1 MRRMSDASTVRD
13 PAALYL
19 DLIKRALSYTLWEEP
34 GIPIETFNYS
44 RPPLRRAAFSALS
57 WLFARLD
64 MQLLRNVHY
73 TRDQRAK
80 GAVMPMHAHTMIG
93 LERLDNLQFCIED
106 ALANGVP
113 GDLIETGVWR
123 GGACILMRAVL
134 AAHGVTDRR
143 VFVADSFAGL
153 PPPDTSAYPKDEGD
167 RHHEQR
173 FLDVSRQQVEENFRL
188 YGLLD
193 SQVVF
198 LEGWF
203 KDTLPKVPT
212 DALCVMRLDGDMY
225 QSTMEALTNLYP
237 RLSPGGYCIIDDYD
251 IPRCRE
257 AVTDYR
263 ADQRIASPIRAID
276 ASGVFWQKRD

>member
-1 MRRMSDASTVRD
+1 MSGVSTPRD

-19 DLIKRALSYTLWEEP
+19 DLMKKALSYTLWEEP
-34 GIPIETFNYS
+34 GVPIETFNYR
-44 RPPLRRAAFSALS
+44 RPPLRRAAFAATS
-57 WLFARLD
+57 WLLRRLD

-73 TRDQRAK
+73 TQSERAK

-93 LERLDNLQFCIED
+93 LARLDNLQLCIED
-106 ALANGVP
+106 ALANRVP

-134 AAHGVTDRR
+134 AAHGITDRR
-143 VFVADSFAGL
+143 VFVADSFHGL
-153 PPPDTSAYPKDEGD
+153 PPPDVAAYPKDEGD
-167 RHHEQR
+167 RHHEQL
-173 FLDVSRQQVEENFRL
+173 FLGVSRQDVEENFSL

-203 KDTLPKVPT
+203 KDTLPKAPT

-225 QSTMEALTNLYP
+225 QSTMEALANLYP

-257 AVTDYR
+257 AVEDYR
-263 ADQRIASPIRAID
+263 SDQRIASPIRAID
-276 ASGVFWQKRD
+276 ESGVFWRKGD

>member
-1 MRRMSDASTVRD
+1 MSAASD

-19 DLIKRALSYTLWEEP
+19 DLMKKTLSFLLWEEP
-34 GIPIETFNYS
+34 GVPVETFNYR
-44 RPPLRRAAFSALS
+44 RPPFRRSVFAAVSWLLRRV
-57 WLFARLD
+57 D
-64 MQLLRNVHY
+64 MQLLRTVRY
-73 TRDQRAK
+73 SQEQRES

-93 LERLDNLQFCIED
+93 MKRLDNLQFCIED
-106 ALANGVP
+106 ALANRVP

-143 VFVADSFAGL
+143 VFVADSFQGL
-153 PPPDTSAYPKDEGD
+153 PPPDVSRYPKDEGD
-167 RHHEQR
+167 RHHEQL
-173 FLDVSRQQVEENFRL
+173 FLGVSRQEVEENFRR

-193 SQVVF
+193 DQVVF

-203 KDTLPKVPT
+203 KDTLPKAPT

-225 QSTMEALTNLYP
+225 QSTMEALSSLYP

-251 IPRCRE
+251 IRGCRE
-257 AVTDYR
+257 AVDDYR
-263 ADQRIASPIRAID
+263 NDHRIAAPIRQID
-276 ASGVFWQKRD
+276 QSGVFWRNEVAPR

>member
-1 MRRMSDASTVRD
+1 MSDAKTPRD
-13 PAALYL
+13 SAALYL
-19 DLIKRALSYTLWEEP
+19 DLIKKTLSFTLWEEP
-34 GIPIETFNYS
+34 GVPIEVFNYR
-44 RPPLRRAAFSALS
+44 RPPLRRA
-57 WLFARLD
+57 LFGAAAWVLRRLD

-73 TRDQRAK
+73 TQAQRES

-93 LERLDNLQFCIED
+93 LKRLDNLQFCIED
-106 ALANGVP
+106 ALANRVP

-143 VFVADSFAGL
+143 VFVADSFRGL
-153 PPPDTSAYPKDEGD
+153 PPPDVAAYPKDAGD
-167 RHHEQR
+167 RHHEQL
-173 FLDVSRQQVEENFRL
+173 FLDVSREDVENNFRL

-193 SQVVF
+193 DQVVF

-203 KDTLPKVPT
+203 KDTLPNAPT

-225 QSTMEALTNLYP
+225 QSTFESLSSLYP

-251 IPRCRE
+251 IPGCRE
-257 AVTDYR
+257 AVEDYR
-263 ADQRIASPIRAID
+263 IGNRIGSPIRPID
-276 ASGVFWQKRD
+276 ASGVFWRKDD

>member
-1 MRRMSDASTVRD
+1 MSDVGN

-19 DLIKRALSYTLWEEP
+19 DLIKKTLAYTLWEEP
-34 GIPIETFNYS
+34 GVPIETFNYN
-44 RPPLRRAAFSALS
+44 RPPLRRALFSAMS
-57 WLFARLD
+57 WVSRRLGL
-64 MQLLRNVHY
+64 QVLRDVQY
-73 TRDQRAK
+73 TPEQRAN

-93 LERLDNLQFCIED
+93 LKRLDNLQFCIED
-106 ALANGVP
+106 ALRNRVP

-153 PPPDTSAYPKDEGD
+153 PPPDVSSYPKDEGD
-167 RHHEQR
+167 VHHEQQ
-173 FLDVSRQQVEENFRL
+173 FLEVSRREVEENFRL

-193 SQVVF
+193 SQVVI

-203 KDTLPKVPT
+203 KDTLPKAPT
-212 DALCVMRLDGDMY
+212 DAFCVMRLDGDMY
-225 QSTMEALTNLYP
+225 QSTIEALANLYP

-257 AVTDYR
+257 AVEDYR
-263 ADQRIASPIRAID
+263 SDQRIVSPIRAID
-276 ASGVFWQKRD
+276 QSGVFWQKQD

>member
-1 MRRMSDASTVRD
+1 
-13 PAALYL
+13 
-19 DLIKRALSYTLWEEP
+19 
-34 GIPIETFNYS
+34 
-44 RPPLRRAAFSALS
+44 
-57 WLFARLD
+57 
-64 MQLLRNVHY
+64 MQVLRNVHY
-73 TRDQRAK
+73 TQAQREQ

-93 LERLDNLQFCIED
+93 LARLDNLQFCIED
-106 ALANGVP
+106 ALRNGVP

-123 GGACILMRAVL
+123 GGACIMMRAVL

-153 PPPDTSAYPKDEGD
+153 PPPDVSAYPKDEGD
-167 RHHEQR
+167 RHHEQL

-203 KDTLPKVPT
+203 KDTLPKAPT
-212 DALCVMRLDGDMY
+212 DAFCVMRLDGDMY
-225 QSTMEALTNLYP
+225 QSTMEALANLYP

-257 AVTDYR
+257 AVEDYR
-263 ADQRIASPIRAID
+263 SDQRIASPIQAID
-276 ASGVFWQKRD
+276 QSGVFWQKRD

>member
-1 MRRMSDASTVRD
+1 MSNASSPRD
-13 PAALYL
+13 PADLYL
-19 DLIKRALSYTLWEEP
+19 DLLKKALSYTLWEEP
-34 GIPIETFNYS
+34 GVPIETFNYN
-44 RPPLRRAAFSALS
+44 RPPLRRAAFAAIS
-57 WLFARLD
+57 WVSR
-64 MQLLRNVHY
+64 QLGLTVLRNVHY
-73 TRDQRAK
+73 TPAQREN
-80 GAVMPMHAHTMIG
+80 GALMPMHAHTMIG
-93 LERLDNLQFCIED
+93 RKRLDNLQFCIED
-106 ALANGVP
+106 ALRNRVP

-153 PPPDTSAYPKDEGD
+153 PPPDVKVYPKDEGD

-173 FLDVSRQQVEENFRL
+173 FLDVSRQQVEENFLL

-193 SQVVF
+193 AQVVF

-203 KDTLPKVPT
+203 KDTLPKAPT
-212 DALCVMRLDGDMY
+212 DAFCVMRLDGDMY
-225 QSTMEALTNLYP
+225 GSTMDALTNLYP

-257 AVTDYR
+257 AVEDYR
-263 ADQRIASPIRAID
+263 RDQRIAAPIRAID
-276 ASGVFWQKRD
+276 QSGVFWQKRD

>member
-1 MRRMSDASTVRD
+1 MSDASTARD

-19 DLIKRALSYTLWEEP
+19 DLIKRTLSYTLWEEP
-34 GIPIETFNYS
+34 GVPIETFNYR
-44 RPPLRRAAFSALS
+44 RPPLRRAAFAAVS
-57 WLFARLD
+57 WLFGRFG
-64 MQLLRNVHY
+64 MQVLRNVHY
-73 TRDQRAK
+73 TQAQREQ

-93 LERLDNLQFCIED
+93 LARLDNLQFCIED
-106 ALANGVP
+106 ALKNGVP

-123 GGACILMRAVL
+123 GGACIMMRAVL

-153 PPPDTSAYPKDEGD
+153 PPPDASAYPKDEGD
-167 RHHEQR
+167 RHHEQL
-173 FLDVSRQQVEENFRL
+173 FLDVSRQEVEENFRL

-203 KDTLPKVPT
+203 KDTLPKAPT
-212 DALCVMRLDGDMY
+212 DAFCVMRLDGDMY
-225 QSTMEALTNLYP
+225 QSTMEALANLYP

-257 AVTDYR
+257 AVEDYR
-263 ADQRIASPIRAID
+263 SDQRIASPIQAID
-276 ASGVFWQKRD
+276 QSGVYWQKRD